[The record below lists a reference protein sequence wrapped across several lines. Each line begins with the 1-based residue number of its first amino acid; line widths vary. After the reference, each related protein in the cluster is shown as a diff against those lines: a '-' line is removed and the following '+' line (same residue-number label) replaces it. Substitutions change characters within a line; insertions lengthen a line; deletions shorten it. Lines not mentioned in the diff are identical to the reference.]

1 MALSKVNYDSLNVT
15 AAASKALKWN
25 STPDGFET
33 GTLGG
38 SMVLLSTTTAS
49 DGDAAVSITSGI
61 DDTYKVYCFKYYNLH
76 PETNAMDL
84 VFNGSIDAGSNYN
97 VTKTTT
103 YFHSRHDEAATATQL
118 TYLSGLDVAQ
128 GTGFQPMA
136 KAVGNGN
143 DESCSGELYLF
154 DPSDTTFIK
163 NFMGR
168 TAALQGDDEAQDNYY
183 AGYFNTTS
191 AINAIQFKYESGDLD
206 AGVIKLYG
214 IS

>member
-1 MALSKVNYDSLNVT
+1 MAIRTANNQSLTEVT
-15 AAASKALKWN
+15 PIPSAVSAGAWTLI
-25 STPDGFET
+25 STA
-33 GTLGG
+33 
-38 SMVLLSTTTAS
+38 TAS
-49 DGDAAVSITSGI
+49 DGDAAVSITSGL
-61 DDTYKVYCFKYYNLH
+61 DDTYAHYCFKYYNLH

-103 YFHSRHDEAATATQL
+103 YFHARHDEADTATQL
-118 TYLSGLDVAQ
+118 TYLTGLDVVQ

-143 DESCSGELYLF
+143 DECCSGELHLF
-154 DPSDTTFIK
+154 DPSSTTFVK
-163 NFMGR
+163 HFYGR
-168 TAALQGDDEAQDNYY
+168 TVALQGDDEAQDNFYS
-183 AGYFNTTS
+183 GYFNTTS
-191 AINAIQFKYESGDLD
+191 AVDAIQFKYESGDLD